1 MERELLLFSTI
12 EPATVAQVDAWLG
25 ALESGGARAGTL
37 RINSPGGSWHAGQ
50 LIRSRMLMSKVAV
63 TTVNEGLVG
72 SAATLPY
79 AAGKVRQCQPHA
91 KFMMHEVSNDVG
103 YVNATEL
110 AKALAAQQALN
121 RSTAE
126 MYAQASTTS
135 ADEWAKMM
143 ATETWLTAEQAQANG
158 FCTQVLP
165 SSAGLIAPEATLPAA
180 EMHAYYM
187 SLLIPPTEMKIEEV
201 RNALKLAGVDLPATA
216 TEADALAAI
225 GKLKNQAAP
234 SPTTKTREEE
244 EDEKAKLLK
253 RIEALEQNRASEQ
266 ASLIETTVN
275 AAIGAGKITAS
286 QKDTYTSILK
296 ADFTNGCKVLDSM
309 TGRTPVS
316 RRLPNTPPSQ
326 ADATRN
332 DWDFEKW
339 SREDSNGLRAMKSAD
354 PDKYQNLL
362 DAYTS

>member
-12 EPATVAQVDAWLG
+12 EPATVAQVDAWLS
-25 ALESGGARAGTL
+25 ALEGSGARAATL

-91 KFMMHEVSNDVG
+91 KFMMHQVSNDVG
-103 YVNATEL
+103 FVNETEL
-110 AKALAAQQALN
+110 TRALAAQQALN

-135 ADEWAKMM
+135 ADDWAKMM

-158 FCTQVLP
+158 FCTQVLAG
-165 SSAGLIAPEATLPAA
+165 SAGLIAPEATLPAA
-180 EMHAYYM
+180 EMHAFYM
-187 SLLIPPTEMKIEEV
+187 SLLTPHTEMKIDEV

-225 GKLKNQAAP
+225 GKLRNQVTPAPAAK
-234 SPTTKTREEE
+234 TDEDDELTKLR
-244 EDEKAKLLK
+244 K
-253 RIEALEQNRASEQ
+253 RLDAMEQGRASEQ

-275 AAIGAGKITAS
+275 SAIGAGKITAS
-286 QKDTYTSILK
+286 QKDAYASILK
-296 ADFTNGCKVLDSM
+296 ADFTNGCKVLEGMS
-309 TGRTPVS
+309 GRTPLSGRV
-316 RRLPNTPPSQ
+316 PVAPKPG
-326 ADATRN
+326 ADAARN

-339 SREDSNGLRAMKSAD
+339 SKEDSGGLLAMKRND

-362 DAYTS
+362 AGYTA